1 MTAAAFVIEIVEA
14 AEEMLLRAKELTDH
28 LDIS

>member
-1 MTAAAFVIEIVEA
+1 MTVATSVVEIVEA

-28 LDIS
+28 LDIT